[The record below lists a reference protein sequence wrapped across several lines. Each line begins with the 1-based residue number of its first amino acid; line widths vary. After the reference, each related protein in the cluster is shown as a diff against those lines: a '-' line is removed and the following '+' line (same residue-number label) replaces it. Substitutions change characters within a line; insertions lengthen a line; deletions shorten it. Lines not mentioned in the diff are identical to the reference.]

1 MKIKSISVT
10 KLFGIFDHSIK
21 FNEDITILIG
31 ENGLGKT
38 VILEMLNNIFKQR
51 FHSVSEVKF
60 DKFNINFDNRVSWS
74 FRVNEGRLQ
83 VRDSSKTSNLW
94 KYLYNDQNKYEA
106 LKKKRSESI
115 HQKNTS
121 NKQNSNYSGHSDF
134 DDLTDFFWQRM
145 VIESKGKQ
153 KRNPIWFENIQDKI
167 EIDLIETQ
175 RILTSYDDDNE
186 KYRST
191 ISDCAKSLQGKLK
204 IYALESQKITAELD
218 SSFPNR
224 IIKSINSTSQLNYE
238 DINKELFDI
247 NETWKQLTN
256 VGLLTKLDIEEI
268 QNLKNNDDSILN
280 FINLYIQDSKKKLKP
295 YDAIYDKLALFL
307 NIANSRL
314 KHKKLLACLEHGF
327 KIQST
332 VLKDDSGKAIE
343 FHFNK
348 LSSGEQHEII
358 LFYKLIFLYEDN
370 SLVLLDEPELSLHI
384 SWQNNFINDIKKI
397 ISYNNLTILIATH
410 SPDIIGEHWHMT
422 QELTGV
428 ED

>member
-10 KLFGIFDHSIK
+10 KLFGIFDHSIE

-94 KYLYNDQNKYEA
+94 KSLYNDQNKYEA

-115 HQKNTS
+115 LQKNTS

-397 ISYNNLTILIATH
+397 ISYNNLIILIATH

>member
-115 HQKNTS
+115 HQQNTS

-145 VIESKGKQ
+145 LIESKSKQ
-153 KRNPIWFENIQDKI
+153 KRNPTWFENIQDKI

-332 VLKDDSGKAIE
+332 VLKDESGKAIE

-397 ISYNNLTILIATH
+397 ISYNNLIILIATH